1 MIEDLPLLLFL
12 LALEV
17 KYLALLAAVVRR
29 VDILIIVALSF
40 CFLLLVPENLIFSI
54 MQFIAHVLVI

>member
-12 LALEV
+12 LAFEV
-17 KYLALLAAVVRR
+17 QYLALLAAVVRR
-29 VDILIIVALSF
+29 VDILVIVALF
-40 CFLLLVPENLIFSI
+40 ICFLLLVPENLIFSI